1 MLLVGVVLIT
11 MSSQVKLPSLLALGF
26 VAMAL
31 ACRWGGT
38 FKAFV
43 VAGGSIS
50 AVSLAVMALI
60 GWASGLGFGW
70 LYTLGTANV
79 VRSWMS
85 LPTLLALGTGQ
96 VGILLGL
103 GDHTTAILGLT
114 RAIGVIII
122 AILVTWLLLAVLR
135 GRLHPVGG
143 LGVALGLTVLL
154 FPVVQPWYVL
164 WAVIPLAAWAT
175 RPAFRTTTIVVTLVV
190 GIFGPTANGDRFT
203 VFQIL
208 LATAASAIIVLV
220 LIALTYARLPWRA
233 LPAAVEAAGEKLDPE
248 PAPVQEPPLPPPQP
262 VKPDAY
268 AESP

>member
-1 MLLVGVVLIT
+1 MLITGTVLIT
-11 MSSQVKLPSLLALGF
+11 LSSQVKLPSLLALGF
-26 VAMAL
+26 VVMAL
-31 ACRWGGT
+31 ARRWGGT
-38 FKAFV
+38 LRAV
-43 VAGGSIS
+43 LVAGGSLT
-50 AVSLAVMALI
+50 AVSLAVMAVI

-70 LYTLGTANV
+70 VFTLGTANV

-103 GDHTTAILGLT
+103 GDHTTAVLALT
-114 RAIGVIII
+114 RGMGVLII
-122 AILVTWLLLAVLR
+122 AVLVTWLLLAVLR

-143 LGVALGLTVLL
+143 LGVALGATVLL

-164 WAVIPLAAWAT
+164 WAIIPLAAWAT
-175 RPAFRTTTIVVTLVV
+175 LPRFRTAAIAVTLIV

-208 LATAASAIIVLV
+208 LATAASTLIVLL
-220 LIALTYARLPWRA
+220 LIALTYYSLPWRKLPDADAA
-233 LPAAVEAAGEKLDPE
+233 LVPE
-248 PAPVQEPPLPPPQP
+248 PVEVELPRPQA